1 MQLIEIIRN
10 LRKIIKDTSD
20 DRLISDYQMIFII
33 NYIRSF
39 LIRQDYEKGRSL
51 SSNVIQDLGVVNF
64 VSIDKAES
72 SVTNATVNIF
82 RSEAE
87 IPKPIEVYNKD
98 LITYIGGVDKQS
110 PIQFTTKA
118 RATWDK
124 HGAKFTHGKER
135 SFIKDGY
142 MYIEGCEDY
151 VVYKSIEG
159 VFENPIDVWVFKG
172 LTTHDDPDLTLMY
185 PMSSH
190 MIRTMNDLILQGELN
205 ILNMITDD
213 KLNNATKDGLLR
225 SE

>member
-72 SVTNATVNIF
+72 DVTSATVNIF
-82 RSEAE
+82 KSEAE

-124 HGAKFTHGKER
+124 YAAKFTHGKER
-135 SFIKDGY
+135 AFIKDGY

-172 LTTHDDPDLTLMY
+172 LTSHDDPDLTLMY

-205 ILNMITDD
+205 ILNMISDD